1 MLRSGNAG
9 STIAVRRSMRL
20 VSALLFVGLTGSL
33 AIADEAKPADPKPD
47 SAAVSRRRV
56 PLRVVRLLPET
67 RQVLL
72 FDRNRGTHVVAEV
85 GQDVEGYRV
94 DEIADDEVT
103 LIAGNGAEIILTAPD
118 TTQVRR
124 KATNHKTGAAATD
137 AAKAPES
144 GSGDAP
150 AMAPIDPYAD
160 ADGAAPTATSAS
172 TAVPIAA
179 GEGGMRVRS
188 AAPSGATPAPTG
200 PAGAPSDPYA
210 NMDPG
215 IAAFV
220 DAVGATP
227 APTPTAAPTPAA
239 NTPTATTTGAPA
251 KTDAKVD
258 AATALA
264 AAATGSPAP
273 VAAVAPSA
281 KPSRTDVTISRAEI
295 DTALA
300 DFGATAVTFDAA
312 FVAEGLRIDQIAKG
326 TILGKLG
333 LEKGDV
339 LTAVDN
345 QPLHSL
351 DDAAS
356 LYARAGTAK
365 AATLHILRGGKATTL
380 KVTIR

>member
-1 MLRSGNAG
+1 
-9 STIAVRRSMRL
+9 MRL

-47 SAAVSRRRV
+47 TRPEATNVSRRRV
-56 PLRVVRLLPET
+56 PLRVVRMLPET
-67 RQVLL
+67 QQVLL

-85 GQDVEGYRV
+85 GQDVDGYLV

-103 LIAGNGAEIILTAPD
+103 LVAANGTEIILTAPD
-118 TTQVRR
+118 LTPRRR
-124 KATNHKTGAAATD
+124 KATDRKPAAT
-137 AAKAPES
+137 APEAAPS
-144 GSGDAP
+144 DAS

-160 ADGAAPTATSAS
+160 APVPAAAPI
-172 TAVPIAA
+172 VA
-179 GEGGMRVRS
+179 GEGGMRVTS
-188 AAPSGATPAPTG
+188 AAGGTTAPTSS
-200 PAGAPSDPYA
+200 AAAPSDPYA
-210 NMDPG
+210 NLAPG

-227 APTPTAAPTPAA
+227 APPAT
-239 NTPTATTTGAPA
+239 TPTATA

-273 VAAVAPSA
+273 VAAVAPPA
-281 KPSRTDVTISRAEI
+281 KPSRTDVTITRGEI

-312 FVAEGLRIDQIAKG
+312 FVAQGLRIDQIAKG
-326 TILGKLG
+326 TILARLG

-365 AATLHILRGGKATTL
+365 AATLHILRGGKPMTL

>member
-1 MLRSGNAG
+1 MGNAG
-9 STIAVRRSMRL
+9 SAIAVRRRMRL

-33 AIADEAKPADPKPD
+33 AIADEAKPADPKPEQA
-47 SAAVSRRRV
+47 SAARRRV
-56 PLRVVRLLPET
+56 PLRVVRMLPET

-72 FDRNRGTHVVAEV
+72 YDKNRGTHVVAEV
-85 GQDVEGYRV
+85 GQDIEGYVV

-103 LIAGNGAEIILTAPD
+103 LVAGNGAEIILTAPEESSW
-118 TTQVRR
+118 RKPSR
-124 KATNHKTGAAATD
+124 KATNAAA
-137 AAKAPES
+137 P
-144 GSGDAP
+144 AP
-150 AMAPIDPYAD
+150 AAMPIDPYAD
-160 ADGAAPTATSAS
+160 AESPAATTAPSA
-172 TAVPIAA
+172 
-179 GEGGMRVRS
+179 
-188 AAPSGATPAPTG
+188 AAPSTTASAPTTA
-200 PAGAPSDPYA
+200 PTFAPPVGAPADPYA
-210 NMDPG
+210 NLDPG

-227 APTPTAAPTPAA
+227 APAPAA
-239 NTPTATTTGAPA
+239 TAPVPA
-251 KTDAKVD
+251 ASTIKPDPKVE
-258 AATALA
+258 AASALA
-264 AAATGSPAP
+264 AAATGSPAL
-273 VAAVAPSA
+273 VAAAAPPAPAVKASA
-281 KPSRTDVTISRAEI
+281 GFTITRTDV

-312 FVAEGLRIDQIAKG
+312 FVTEGLRIDQIAKG

-333 LEKGDV
+333 LEKGDI

-365 AATLHILRGGKATTL
+365 AATLHILRGGKPTTL